1 MNMKDVSAGQR
12 IVLAVLIWV
21 IFISGLHIWRNGKPF
36 AGHVLRVGFLPITC
50 HLLCPVTY
58 ELNKD
63 IPFKPV
69 RFTAWP
75 EMCEAL
81 KSGEL
86 DMAFILAPLAITLYQ
101 QGFPIKLVML
111 GHRNG
116 TGLMVRGNAPNAGID
131 WLEHKTIAIPIR
143 FSNQYLTLLD
153 LLEQAGIPA
162 DNVNLV
168 EMPPPDMP
176 SSLAMG
182 AVDAYIVG
190 EPYAAAGELNGSGR
204 ILYLMKDVR
213 PGFISSVLVVRD
225 DVLQRRKD
233 DVGRLVRAFYANGA
247 WIEAHRM
254 NAAAIGARFYGLPV
268 SLLERVLL
276 SQPDRVLY
284 NDLMP
289 KRQEIDDMAAAM
301 IKRGLLKGVL
311 NVNGLL
317 DTSLITEKKQ

>member
-1 MNMKDVSAGQR
+1 MKGVSLGQR

-21 IFISGLHIWRNGKPF
+21 IFISGLHIWRNGKLF
-36 AGHVLRVGFLPITC
+36 AARVLNVGFLPITC

-63 IPFKPV
+63 VPFKPV
-69 RFTAWP
+69 KFTAWP

-101 QGFPIKLVML
+101 QGFPIKLLML

-116 TGLMVRGNAPNAGID
+116 TGLMVRENAPHAAGID
-131 WLEHKTIAIPIR
+131 WLEHRTIAIPIR

-162 DNVNLV
+162 SSVNLV

-213 PGFISSVLVVRD
+213 PGFISSVLVVRE

-233 DVGRLVRAFYANGA
+233 EVVRLVRTFYSNGA
-247 WIEAHRM
+247 WIDTHRKE
-254 NAAAIGARFYGLPV
+254 AAAIGARFYGLPV
-268 SLLERVLL
+268 ALLEHVLL

-284 NDLMP
+284 NDLLP
-289 KRQEIDDMAAAM
+289 QKQEIEAMASAM
-301 IKRGLLKGVL
+301 IKRGLLKGVFD
-311 NVNGLL
+311 VNGLL
-317 DTSLITEKKQ
+317 DTSLVTEKKQ